1 MSLTKKDLEDLVKKY
16 QADLATVNIKLSK
29 LNNMLSAIDDMKK
42 MLTANR
48 EENERLKKHL
58 LNWNFKISKLQ
69 ANLIMS
75 SSIIRHGASG
85 WWDSPRAHSLLRRRA
100 PGIWVH
106 PLAHPRGCCG
116 RGWPWLCASQF
127 RQPSWDGPCTPRHR
141 RSGQA
146 NHCKV
151 RWREMMGLVFR
162 HKKSYAP

>member
-85 WWDSPRAHSLLRRRA
+85 
-100 PGIWVH
+100 
-106 PLAHPRGCCG
+106 
-116 RGWPWLCASQF
+116 
-127 RQPSWDGPCTPRHR
+127 
-141 RSGQA
+141 
-146 NHCKV
+146 
-151 RWREMMGLVFR
+151 
-162 HKKSYAP
+162 